1 MVTCLTHGALLGGG
15 EGGEGG
21 KLDVEGGG
29 EGGGLWNKMHRRGE
43 SPKVVKYSTN
53 WLVGVA
59 ENTK

>member
-29 EGGGLWNKMHRRGE
+29 RGGVCGTKCIEEERVRRLLNIPRIGL
-43 SPKVVKYSTN
+43 
-53 WLVGVA
+53 
-59 ENTK
+59 